1 MTALRALLPAAEQ
14 PEKVSS
20 FAYKGVSAEGRSVSG
35 VVEAESP
42 RSARARLRERGIFA
56 HDLREG
62 SHARTA
68 AAAGAR
74 LLVRRVPVRE
84 LARTLRQLATLI
96 GAGIPLVD
104 AIASLRNRPLRAR
117 MAAALDAMRTDVT
130 AGASF
135 HAAAAKHPDVV
146 PPIYT
151 GMIRAGE
158 ASGALDR
165 VLGRIADHAEST
177 ARLQGQLRSA
187 MTYPLIMM
195 LVGGGIV
202 TFLLAYVVP
211 QVTRVFVESK
221 QALPLPTR
229 ALMGLGR
236 FVASYG
242 LWVLAF
248 AAAAALAVR
257 MYATTARGRRAY
269 ERVAFRVPWIGAVL
283 RNVVMARFAHTLST
297 LLAGGLPLI
306 EGLEISRGAA
316 GSALV
321 ADAVDAARQAVSE
334 GQSLGACLG
343 RSPLFNPMVV
353 DMIAVGERS
362 GVLERMLGRAADAL
376 DEEVRGSVETMASVL
391 EPAMIL
397 LMAGVVLFVV
407 LAVLLPV
414 FEMNQLVR

>member
-1 MTALRALLPAAEQ
+1 
-14 PEKVSS
+14 VSS
-20 FAYKGVSAEGRSVSG
+20 FAYKGVSVEGRSVSG

-56 HDLREG
+56 SELREG
-62 SHARTA
+62 ARTRNS
-68 AAAGAR
+68 GGMHMLR
-74 LLVRRVPVRE
+74 RRVSVRD
-84 LARTLRQLATLI
+84 LSRTLRQLSVLLS
-96 GAGIPLVD
+96 AGIPLVE
-104 AIASLRNRPLRAR
+104 AITSLRNRPMRPRL
-117 MAAALDAMRTDVT
+117 AAALDAMRSDVT

-135 HAAAAKHPDVV
+135 HAAAVKHPDVV
-146 PPIYT
+146 PSIYA

-187 MTYPLIMM
+187 MTYPVIMM

-211 QVTRVFVESK
+211 QVTRVFVDSK
-221 QALPLPTR
+221 QVLPLPTR
-229 ALMGLGR
+229 LLMGLGR
-236 FVASYG
+236 FVAGYG
-242 LWVLAF
+242 LYLMALVATAVLAT
-248 AAAAALAVR
+248 R
-257 MYATTARGRRAY
+257 TYATTARGRRAY
-269 ERVAFRVPWIGAVL
+269 EHVAFRVPWIGTVL

-297 LLAGGLPLI
+297 LLSGGLPLI
-306 EGLEISRGAA
+306 EGLEISRGAT

-321 ADAVDAARQAVSE
+321 EDELARASQAVSE
-334 GQSLGACLG
+334 GQSLAGSLGAG
-343 RSPLFNPMVV
+343 PLFHPMVV

-362 GVLERMLGRAADAL
+362 GDLEHMLGRAADAL
-376 DEEVRGSVETMASVL
+376 DEEVRASVEVMAGVL

>member
-1 MTALRALLPAAEQ
+1 
-14 PEKVSS
+14 
-20 FAYKGVSAEGRSVSG
+20 VSAEGRSVSG
-35 VVEAESP
+35 VVEAETP

-56 HDLREG
+56 SEVRE
-62 SHARTA
+62 SAHAGERTSSVRTL
-68 AAAGAR
+68 G
-74 LLVRRVPVRE
+74 RRVPVRE
-84 LARTLRQLATLI
+84 LARALRQLATLI

-104 AIASLRNRPLRAR
+104 AIGSLRNRPLRPR
-117 MAAALDAMRTDVT
+117 MAAALDTMRADVT
-130 AGASF
+130 AGSSF
-135 HAAAAKHPDVV
+135 YSATLKHPDVV

-165 VLGRIADHAEST
+165 VLARIADHAQST

-187 MTYPLIMM
+187 MTYPIVMM

-211 QVTRVFVESK
+211 QVTRVFIEAK
-221 QALPLPTR
+221 QTLPLPTR
-229 ALMGLGR
+229 ALMALGR
-236 FVASYG
+236 FAAAYG
-242 LWVLAF
+242 LYLLAF
-248 AAAAALAVR
+248 VAAATLGLR
-257 MYATTARGRRAY
+257 TYATTARGRRAY
-269 ERVAFRVPWIGAVL
+269 ESVAYRMPWIGTVM

-297 LLAGGLPLI
+297 LLAGGLPLV
-306 EGLEISRGAA
+306 EGLTISRDAT

-321 ADAVDAARQAVSE
+321 GDEIEGARQAVSE
-334 GQSLGACLG
+334 GHALAACLG
-343 RSPLFNPMVV
+343 KSRLFHPMIV

-362 GVLERMLGRAADAL
+362 GELEQMLSRAADAL
-376 DEEVRGSVETMASVL
+376 DEEVRTSVEVMASVL

>member
-1 MTALRALLPAAEQ
+1 
-14 PEKVSS
+14 
-20 FAYKGVSAEGRSVSG
+20 
-35 VVEAESP
+35 
-42 RSARARLRERGIFA
+42 
-56 HDLREG
+56 
-62 SHARTA
+62 
-68 AAAGAR
+68 
-74 LLVRRVPVRE
+74 
-84 LARTLRQLATLI
+84 
-96 GAGIPLVD
+96 
-104 AIASLRNRPLRAR
+104 
-117 MAAALDAMRTDVT
+117 
-130 AGASF
+130 
-135 HAAAAKHPDVV
+135 
-146 PPIYT
+146 
-151 GMIRAGE
+151 
-158 ASGALDR
+158 
-165 VLGRIADHAEST
+165 
-177 ARLQGQLRSA
+177 
-187 MTYPLIMM
+187 
-195 LVGGGIV
+195 
-202 TFLLAYVVP
+202 
-211 QVTRVFVESK
+211 
-221 QALPLPTR
+221 
-229 ALMGLGR
+229 MGLGR

-362 GVLERMLGRAADAL
+362 GELERMLGRAADAL